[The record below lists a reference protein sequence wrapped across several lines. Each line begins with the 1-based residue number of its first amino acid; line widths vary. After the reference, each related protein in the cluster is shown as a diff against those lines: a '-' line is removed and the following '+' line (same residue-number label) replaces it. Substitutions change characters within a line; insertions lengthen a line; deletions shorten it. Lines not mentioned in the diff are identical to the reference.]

1 LKSNFVSWSRAIVVT
16 SLLVSSPLLAA
27 DRPKSNHAEPAQTLA
42 KSDRGL
48 EANAQQPVVET
59 VEVKKCHWWQFG
71 LCKDSERSSEITLPP
86 EAPRTGS
93 VIAVDTSTNILYLFE
108 DGELVARGPVATG
121 TEKTL
126 KKGTKVW
133 MFHTPRGRLKVL
145 RKLDDPVWR
154 KPDWAFVEAGERVP
168 PPDSPK
174 RMIKG
179 KLGKYALDL
188 GDGIL
193 IHGTAETGSLG
204 RNASHGCVRVGNEL
218 LERVYESAAIGTD
231 VFIY

>member
-1 LKSNFVSWSRAIVVT
+1 MLAGT
-16 SLLVSSPLLAA
+16 PLLAA
-27 DRPKSNHAEPAQTLA
+27 DRPQKST
-42 KSDRGL
+42 
-48 EANAQQPVVET
+48 VVET
-59 VEVKKCHWWQFG
+59 VQVSAVKSDRIVETTPVEVPEVKKCHWWSF
-71 LCKDSERSSEITLPP
+71 CKDGERSSEISLPP

-93 VIAVDTSTNILYLFE
+93 VIAVDTTTNTLYLFN
-108 DGELVARGPVATG
+108 DGALVARGPVATG

-126 KKGTKVW
+126 KKGTRVW

-145 RKLDDPVWR
+145 RKINDPVWR

-174 RMIKG
+174 RLIKG
-179 KLGKYALDL
+179 KLGKHALDL

-193 IHGTAETGSLG
+193 IHGTDQLDSLG
-204 RNASHGCVRVGNEL
+204 RNASHGCVRVGDRL
-218 LERVYESAAIGTD
+218 LEQVFASAAVGTD

>member
-1 LKSNFVSWSRAIVVT
+1 MVVAA
-16 SLLVSSPLLAA
+16 SLLMSSPLFAG
-27 DRPKSNHAEPAQTLA
+27 DRPKPVAAEPAPTLA
-42 KSDRGL
+42 KTDRVV
-48 EANAQQPVVET
+48 ETNAQQPVVEM

-71 LCKDSERSSEITLPP
+71 LCKESEHSGEITLPP
-86 EAPRTGS
+86 EAPRIGS
-93 VIAVDTSTNILYLFE
+93 VIAVDTSTNTLYLFL

-126 KKGTKVW
+126 KKGTRVW

-145 RKLDDPVWR
+145 RKIDDPVWR

-174 RMIKG
+174 RLIKG

-193 IHGTAETGSLG
+193 IHGTDQTGSLG
-204 RNASHGCVRVGNEL
+204 RKASHGCVRVGNEL
-218 LERVYESAAIGTD
+218 LERVYQSAAIGTD

>member
-1 LKSNFVSWSRAIVVT
+1 MRWPQAIVVA
-16 SLLVSSPLLAA
+16 SLLMSSPLLAG
-27 DRPKSNHAEPAQTLA
+27 DRPQKSNNAEPAQTLA
-42 KSDRGL
+42 KSERAA
-48 EANAQQPVVET
+48 EADSPQPVVET
-59 VEVKKCHWWQFG
+59 VEVKTCHWWQFG
-71 LCKDSERSSEITLPP
+71 LCKDSERSTEITLPP

-93 VIAVDTSTNILYLFE
+93 VIAVDTSTNILYLFK
-108 DGELVARGPVATG
+108 DGDLVARGPVATG

-145 RKLDDPVWR
+145 RKIDDPVWR

-168 PPDSPK
+168 PADSPK
-174 RMIKG
+174 RLIKG

-193 IHGTAETGSLG
+193 IHGTAETDSLG
-204 RNASHGCVRVGNEL
+204 RKASHGCVRVGSEL
-218 LERVYESAAIGTD
+218 LERVYQSAAIGTD